1 MVSQELRD
9 LFVVSLHT
17 LGGSAGNGR
26 LREHL
31 QWEDDQYLAVHAAL
45 IQDGKITAGRGR
57 GGSVSLSAARPAAPD
72 QPDVPTPASLAP
84 LRRTPRNSSCTR
96 RRSRTN

>member
-1 MVSQELRD
+1 MTD
-9 LFVVSLHT
+9 LVIR
-17 LGGSAGNGR
+17 NGTVIDGTGA
-26 LREHL
+26 EPF
-31 QWEDDQYLAVHAAL
+31 EADIA